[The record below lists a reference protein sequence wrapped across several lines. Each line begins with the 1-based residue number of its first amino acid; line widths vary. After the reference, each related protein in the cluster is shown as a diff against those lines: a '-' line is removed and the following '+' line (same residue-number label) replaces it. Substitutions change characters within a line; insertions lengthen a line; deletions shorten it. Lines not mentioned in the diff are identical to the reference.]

1 MENILNFDKTYPDA
15 ATIVLEHNY
24 RSTKTIV
31 DAANSVIEKNKNRK
45 EKRSVTDND
54 AGAMITLFAAG
65 NADGEAAWIARETAR
80 TIKIGTKPEDIAVL
94 FRTNFQS
101 RALEEA
107 FLRAGIPY
115 RLLGTRFFERKEVKD
130 VLAWA
135 RLALDPSREADRM
148 RAVQAPPCGVGK
160 TTLGKLV
167 AGKRGELRAGELAR
181 VGAFEK
187 TVATLAHAAETSAP
201 SLFVRLIL
209 EKSGLGA
216 ALEKGGEDDLE
227 RLENAKELAT
237 FASRHDDTIGHEG
250 IAAFLA
256 EAALASDQDEMD
268 REKKTGVLLMTVH
281 AAKGLEFD
289 TVFITGLE
297 EGLFPHEGHEND
309 EERDEEEE
317 RRLFYVALTRAK
329 RRLIL
334 TLARVRR
341 LYGTD
346 YLSEPSSFLTDI
358 DASLM
363 TYAAQDANESVI
375 HI

>member
-1 MENILNFDKTYPDA
+1 
-15 ATIVLEHNY
+15 
-24 RSTKTIV
+24 
-31 DAANSVIEKNKNRK
+31 
-45 EKRSVTDND
+45 
-54 AGAMITLFAAG
+54 MITLCAAG

-80 TIKIGTKPEDIAVL
+80 TIKIGTKPEEIAVL

-107 FLRAGIPY
+107 FLREGIPY

-130 VLAWA
+130 VLSWA

-148 RAVQAPPCGVGK
+148 RAVQTPPRGIGK

-167 AGKRGELRAGELAR
+167 AGKRGELRSGELVR
-181 VGAFEK
+181 VEAFENI
-187 TVATLAHAAETSAP
+187 VASLARAAETSAP
-201 SLFVRLIL
+201 SAFVRLIL
-209 EKSGLGA
+209 EKSGLEA
-216 ALEKGGEDDLE
+216 ALEKGGEDDRE

-237 FASRHDDTIGHEG
+237 FASRHDGTTGPEG
-250 IAAFLA
+250 IATFLA

-289 TVFITGLE
+289 TVFVTGLE
-297 EGLFPHEGHEND
+297 EGLFPHEGNESD
-309 EERDEEEE
+309 EQRDEEEE

-329 RRLIL
+329 RCLIL

-346 YLSEPSSFLTDI
+346 YLSEPSSFLNDI

-363 TYAAQDANESVI
+363 TYAAPDTNESVI
-375 HI
+375 YI